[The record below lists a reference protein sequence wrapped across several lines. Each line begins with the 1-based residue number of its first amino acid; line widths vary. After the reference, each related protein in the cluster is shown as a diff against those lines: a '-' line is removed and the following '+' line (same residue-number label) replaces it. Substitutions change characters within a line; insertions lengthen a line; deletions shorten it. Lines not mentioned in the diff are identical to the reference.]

1 MIATS
6 FTARIVSRETD
17 NYLSYFSWCSL
28 FIYST
33 RTQLMFFVLFLF
45 FYYFSLYIFFI
56 YFLCRVRFIFSI
68 TARARYVLFN
78 QSSLFIVTRTVYSL
92 SNV

>member
-28 FIYST
+28 FIYNT

-45 FYYFSLYIFFI
+45 FYYFSLYI

-68 TARARYVLFN
+68 TARACYVLFN

>member
-17 NYLSYFSWCSL
+17 NYLSCFSWCSL

-33 RTQLMFFVLFLF
+33 RTQLLFKKKPFFVFVFVFLMVF
-45 FYYFSLYIFFI
+45 ILYVYIFF
-56 YFLCRVRFIFSI
+56 YFFMPCSFYLLYYCARVLCSI
-68 TARARYVLFN
+68 
-78 QSSLFIVTRTVYSL
+78 
-92 SNV
+92 